1 MGSIPDLVQWD
12 QALPELLA
20 AVAWIQSLAWEL
32 PNATGGE
39 HKIKKKKKGIKASK
53 SRLNLENHF

>member
-39 HKIKKKKKGIKASK
+39 HKIKKKKKELKRVKAG
-53 SRLNLENHF
+53 